1 MLFDCD
7 IRCLFWYIHVH
18 LKQVVINT
26 EVIDV
31 RNNHFTSVVSGSVHS
46 DDTVYETRISVK
58 RVSKHMHEL
67 MLVSN
72 KLNMNVE

>member
-1 MLFDCD
+1 MFILVYTCTFKTSCNKH
-7 IRCLFWYIHVH
+7 R
-18 LKQVVINT
+18 
-26 EVIDV
+26 VIDV

-67 MLVSN
+67 MLVGTE
-72 KLNMNVE
+72 LNMNVETLCGILL